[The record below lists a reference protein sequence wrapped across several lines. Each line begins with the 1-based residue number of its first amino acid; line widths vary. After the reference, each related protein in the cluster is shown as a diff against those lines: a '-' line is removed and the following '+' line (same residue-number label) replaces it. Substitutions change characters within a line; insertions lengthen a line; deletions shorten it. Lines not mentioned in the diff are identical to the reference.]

1 MKNVKRIDSVFVP
14 VTDLQRSEEWYMKV
28 FPFRVVYRS
37 GDGNYV
43 GFRFNEEGEEVKT
56 ALTIFKTDKLPERIH
71 SPFNFYIEEVDGF
84 HTFLVENGYNVGEI
98 HSADGMRFFDFY
110 DPDGNTLGVVEF

>member
-1 MKNVKRIDSVFVP
+1 
-14 VTDLQRSEEWYMKV
+14 
-28 FPFRVVYRS
+28 
-37 GDGNYV
+37 V